1 MNNIHIHCFAHPYIK
16 MMVKK
21 RRKQETQRQFNKTI
35 ALSKGIWIFRKGGGL
50 CEMPNESCNYKNEI

>member
-1 MNNIHIHCFAHPYIK
+1 

-35 ALSKGIWIFRKGGGL
+35 TLSKGIWIFRKGGGL